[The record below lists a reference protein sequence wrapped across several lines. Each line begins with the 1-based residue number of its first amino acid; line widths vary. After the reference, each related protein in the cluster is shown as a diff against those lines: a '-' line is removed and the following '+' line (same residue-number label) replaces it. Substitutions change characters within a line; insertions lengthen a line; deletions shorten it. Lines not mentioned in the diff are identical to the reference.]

1 MSTERMTSINP
12 PDSGFPDDLPTLTE
26 IVAAAVPHPHPALS
40 AEERQ
45 LLLQQLETRIETLF
59 TRKLALRLEQVQR
72 QTVKQA
78 ISELKAEL
86 PELLREAL
94 DTHFDSRQ

>member
-1 MSTERMTSINP
+1 MNSIKP

-26 IVAAAVPHPHPALS
+26 IVAEAAPHPALS
-40 AEERQ
+40 AAERQ
-45 LLLQQLETRIETLF
+45 QLMQQLEKRIETLF

-94 DTHFDSRQ
+94 DAHPDSRL